1 MDGSILSH
9 TRQVAAGLAREF
21 HGRPEQE
28 LEVWATTAQRRE
40 AMVVMLY
47 DSRAIARRL
56 PRRAGEPEILS
67 VVRKAIGGI
76 WAQER
81 AHTTLVEA
89 LRVLDD
95 ARLSAMS
102 SMIGAIEGR
111 VTHCATANGWTA
123 PIATFL
129 VGLSRA
135 ADRVPEFTKAFRA
148 LTPRQFFR
156 FSHELETTAKE
167 GYERIIALLEQVDA
181 TSTARSDSI
190 DGLLKLGITARYEFA
205 KTLAEECFHA
215 AVFEQLDAWLAAD
228 EKTFAPV
235 RAQDAV
241 LRLRELALEHLSPGS
256 RNLGS
261 MRLSLKSADAGALLS
276 DGGLGDLFEEY
287 GVGMP
292 VVAA

>member
-1 MDGSILSH
+1 
-9 TRQVAAGLAREF
+9 
-21 HGRPEQE
+21 
-28 LEVWATTAQRRE
+28 
-40 AMVVMLY
+40 MVVMLY
-47 DSRAIARRL
+47 DSRAIERRL
-56 PRRAGEPEILS
+56 PRRAGEPEILA

-95 ARLSAMS
+95 ARLATMS
-102 SMIGAIEGR
+102 SIIGAIEGR

-123 PIATFL
+123 SIATFL
-129 VGLSRA
+129 VGLGRA
-135 ADRVPEFTKAFRA
+135 VDRAPEFTKAFHA

-167 GYERIIALLEQVDA
+167 GYERIIALIEQIDA
-181 TSTARSDSI
+181 TSTAGSNSI
-190 DGLLKLGITARYEFA
+190 ADLLRLDITARYEFV

-215 AVFEQLDAWLAAD
+215 AIFEQLEAWLTPD
-228 EKTFAPV
+228 EQTFAPI
-235 RAQDAV
+235 RAHDAV
-241 LRLRELALEHLSPGS
+241 LRLRELAIEHLSLGS

-261 MRLSLKSADAGALLS
+261 VPQCLKSADAATLLS
-276 DGGLGDLFEEY
+276 HGGLGDLFEEY
-287 GVGMP
+287 GVEMP